1 MCWFRPRLYLCL
13 YPSPYLCFFAKPSLC
28 HGQLFVLIPSAN
40 AASPKLHLPRSGTA
54 QHLVTLS
61 LAAFSKVSTFLHHV
75 PISSYWQNVPIEVP
89 NGKNRCQ
96 LMFALRHIPTGR
108 LLEEERVSGFCGLK
122 TLSRFHTQH
131 ASSCTIST
139 QVSKYWGGE
148 SLFVGNRRAL
158 LWQVWNLSRWAGDLT
173 LKNALR
179 VIWRWNMTGT
189 IDLGDGAWEHYLNVY
204 PFEFLSTCTTFA
216 VIR

>member
-1 MCWFRPRLYLCL
+1 M
-13 YPSPYLCFFAKPSLC
+13 
-28 HGQLFVLIPSAN
+28 LIPSAN

-139 QVSKYWGGE
+139 QVSKYWGRGSFCRE
-148 SLFVGNRRAL
+148 SKSSPLTSVESEPM
-158 LWQVWNLSRWAGDLT
+158 SR
-173 LKNALR
+173 
-179 VIWRWNMTGT
+179 
-189 IDLGDGAWEHYLNVY
+189 
-204 PFEFLSTCTTFA
+204 
-216 VIR
+216 